1 MRRAKEANMPRIRQ
15 YADKYLR
22 DDLLR
27 EIDVRCAWHGI
38 RSNKALGDALGVT
51 DMTVG
56 NFRREPGARQIVLLQ
71 KMVKVLK
78 PNPGPVLMF
87 LGYSEKEIK
96 KFAKEYLG

>member
-1 MRRAKEANMPRIRQ
+1 MPRIRQ

-27 EIDVRCAWHGI
+27 EVDVRCAWNGI
-38 RSNKALGDALGVT
+38 KTNKALGDALGVT
-51 DMTVG
+51 DMTIG

-78 PNPGPVLMF
+78 PNPGPVLLF

>member
-1 MRRAKEANMPRIRQ
+1 MR
-15 YADKYLR
+15 
-22 DDLLR
+22 
-27 EIDVRCAWHGI
+27 W
-38 RSNKALGDALGVT
+38 VT
-51 DMTVG
+51 DMTIG

-78 PNPGPVLMF
+78 PNPGPVLLF